1 MGNKY
6 FLSLSPSSNFR
17 ASLPQVDSAMIF
29 NKIKFCPRTM
39 RAKENAF
46 WSDTRQP
53 ISQNQTKHIQ
63 DLLVGQTK
71 GKTAE
76 NRLAKPTSGVLVTH
90 VNPEGLGAG
99 PFPCALTRTN
109 LYC

>member
-1 MGNKY
+1 
-6 FLSLSPSSNFR
+6 
-17 ASLPQVDSAMIF
+17 
-29 NKIKFCPRTM
+29 M

-53 ISQNQTKHIQ
+53 ISQNQTKYIQ

-71 GKTAE
+71 GKTVE
-76 NRLAKPTSGVLVTH
+76 NRLAEPSSGVLGTH
-90 VNPEGLGAG
+90 VNPEGLTVGS
-99 PFPCALTRTN
+99 FSYALTRTN

>member
-1 MGNKY
+1 
-6 FLSLSPSSNFR
+6 
-17 ASLPQVDSAMIF
+17 
-29 NKIKFCPRTM
+29 M

-76 NRLAKPTSGVLVTH
+76 NRLAKPTSAVLVTH

-109 LYC
+109 LYCQVSLIL